1 MKIKINKKTFFHL
14 TIILLIIPYF
24 AFAWTG
30 YDYDNKTE
38 IEISEGNLVREGLI
52 IQFYDSK
59 LDSFHSAK
67 VLLVEEIAG
76 GTRIQIKDLDSK
88 KERFFIM
95 QN

>member
-1 MKIKINKKTFFHL
+1 MKIRKKSFCQITLVLFL
-14 TIILLIIPYF
+14 IPQSLL
-24 AFAWTG
+24 AWTG

-59 LDSFHSAK
+59 LDNYHSAK
-67 VLLVEEIAG
+67 VLFLDEVAG

-95 QN
+95 EN